1 MVEIESLGRLWLV
14 VLLRASRHVFTVHGL
29 GAVFILSTS
38 IHTDTV
44 SNECQHCTET
54 LHMGLVPDLLTSEEA
69 ARVLRIGRT
78 KAYAMGQEWRVTEG
92 RSGIKVREF
101 GGQLRV
107 PRVWIEEQLGAPLR
121 SIPQRPGRANATH
134 DGGGAPT
141 VGRATEPA
149 STPKPEP
156 EELELLPTTPPAKRT
171 PPATAKPRRAKRR
184 AKAIANANQLTLPFD

>member
-1 MVEIESLGRLWLV
+1 
-14 VLLRASRHVFTVHGL
+14 
-29 GAVFILSTS
+29 
-38 IHTDTV
+38 
-44 SNECQHCTET
+44 
-54 LHMGLVPDLLTSEEA
+54 MGLVPDLLTIEEA

-121 SIPQRPGRANATH
+121 SIPQRPGHANATH
-134 DGGGAPT
+134 NEGGAPT
-141 VGRATEPA
+141 AEPT

-156 EELELLPTTPPAKRT
+156 EELELLPTTAE
-171 PPATAKPRRAKRR
+171 AKPAPAEAKPPRAKRR
-184 AKAIANANQLTLPFD
+184 NKAISNANQLALPFD

>member
-1 MVEIESLGRLWLV
+1 M
-14 VLLRASRHVFTVHGL
+14 
-29 GAVFILSTS
+29 
-38 IHTDTV
+38 
-44 SNECQHCTET
+44 ET
-54 LHMGLVPDLLTSEEA
+54 LRMGLVPDLLTIEEA

-134 DGGGAPT
+134 DEGRAPT
-141 VGRATEPA
+141 TERAAEPA

-156 EELELLPTTPPAKRT
+156 AELELLPNTAQAKRT
-171 PPATAKPRRAKRR
+171 PVEPKPPRAKRR
-184 AKAIANANQLTLPFD
+184 NKAIANANQLTLPFD

>member
-1 MVEIESLGRLWLV
+1 
-14 VLLRASRHVFTVHGL
+14 
-29 GAVFILSTS
+29 
-38 IHTDTV
+38 
-44 SNECQHCTET
+44 
-54 LHMGLVPDLLTSEEA
+54 MGLVPDLLTIEEA

-134 DGGGAPT
+134 DEGSAPT
-141 VGRATEPA
+141 TERAVEPT
-149 STPKPEP
+149 STSKPEP
-156 EELELLPTTPPAKRT
+156 EELELLPTTAK
-171 PPATAKPRRAKRR
+171 AKPAPAETKRPRAKRR
-184 AKAIANANQLTLPFD
+184 NKAIANANQLALPFD